1 MSKPT
6 VEADSQAAAHLVL
19 VRDLGLLNPET
30 AVLDAMLEGWA
41 TQQRVRFLKTD
52 SIRRRLSI
60 VRRMVE
66 FSNQYPWQWTA
77 AEVEA
82 FISALSGGASPIAV
96 STARSYTGD
105 LRMFLEYVTDA
116 RYGWPKVCM
125 ERFREAPRQV
135 LDEWNTVVH
144 ASEYEGR
151 PGRRP
156 LTYDEVQQLF
166 DAADDRVDRARAQK
180 RKGVLSAH
188 RDAVLLKTVY
198 AFGLRRREAW
208 GLDLSDLRHNPKV
221 PDFGQF
227 GALMVRWGKSSRG
240 GQPRRRT
247 VMLVPEMDWVVPV
260 LRQWLQEI
268 RPRFDPGKHP
278 ALWVTERRG
287 RLDWRGINAAFAEA
301 RNAADLDPVLD
312 LHCLRHSY
320 VTHLVE
326 FDYPERFVQEQVGH
340 SYAATTALYTGVSDA
355 YRNTLLR
362 RAIAAHQPDIWQAEG
377 KESP

>member
-1 MSKPT
+1 MAPL
-6 VEADSQAAAHLVL
+6 ALVKE
-19 VRDLGLLNPET
+19 LGLLDPEV
-30 AVLDAMLEGWA
+30 AVLDGMLDGWA
-41 TQQRVRFLKTD
+41 LQQRARFLKPD
-52 SIRRRLSI
+52 SIRRRMSI
-60 VRRMVE
+60 VRRMVD
-66 FSNQYPWQWTA
+66 FANQYPWQWTA
-77 AEVEA
+77 AEIEA
-82 FISALSGGASPIAV
+82 FIVSLSNGSAPIAV
-96 STARSYTGD
+96 STARSYLGD
-105 LRMFLEYVTDA
+105 LRMFLEYVTDS
-116 RYGWPKVCM
+116 RYGWSQVCI
-125 ERFREAPRQV
+125 ERFGEAPKQV

-188 RDAVLLKTVY
+188 RDAVILKTVY

-208 GLDLSDLRHNPKV
+208 GLDLADLRHNPKV
-221 PDFGQF
+221 PAFDQF
-227 GALMVRWGKSSRG
+227 GALMVRWGKSARG
-240 GQPRRRT
+240 GPPRRRT
-247 VMLVPEMDWVVPV
+247 AMLVPEMDWVVPV
-260 LRQWLQEI
+260 LRQWLDEV

-278 ALWVTERRG
+278 ALWITERRG
-287 RLDWRGINAAFAEA
+287 RLDWRGINAAFVAA
-301 RNAADLDPVLD
+301 RDAAGLDPTLD

-340 SYAATTALYTGVSDA
+340 AYAATTAIYTGVSDA

-362 RAIAAHQPDIWQAEG
+362 RAISAHQPDLWRTEKG
-377 KESP
+377 DESP